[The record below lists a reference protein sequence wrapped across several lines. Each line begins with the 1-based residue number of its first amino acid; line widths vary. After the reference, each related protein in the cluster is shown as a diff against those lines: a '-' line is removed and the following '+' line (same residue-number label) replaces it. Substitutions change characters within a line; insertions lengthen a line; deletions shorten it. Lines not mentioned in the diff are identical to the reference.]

1 MGHCRCIT
9 FVAAISGA
17 PALPSAAEQAKQ
29 SGGVLV
35 SYGRL
40 QQADTVAH
48 KTHLVLLALDQRL
61 QVGIGVIVCRPALPL
76 PLCIVPLDAL
86 LLAACNRIHM
96 FQKQACIDAQLKDTM
111 SSVVQRS
118 RLPSALYRCMHS
130 ACGLR
135 HTTEM
140 VDACI

>member
-1 MGHCRCIT
+1 MPGFEKLRTLSPRHPSAGVLKDLMGHCRCIT
-9 FVAAISGA
+9 FVAAMSGA
-17 PALPSAAEQAKQ
+17 PALPSAAEQAEQ

-96 FQKQACIDAQLKDTM
+96 FQKQACKDTM

-118 RLPSALYRCMHS
+118 RLPSASYR
-130 ACGLR
+130 
-135 HTTEM
+135 
-140 VDACI
+140 